1 MFFFGKFALK
11 IINILLLVNYLIV
24 IGLSTIIDKGGMP
37 NEGRFF
43 SGLLMWSSFCLEL
56 NPPAPIPNP
65 FPGLTLWKQTPP
77 HVQNFPLQNF
87 PQVQNFPLSF

>member
-24 IGLSTIIDKGGMP
+24 IGLSTIVYKGGMP

-43 SGLLMWSSFCLEL
+43 SGLLM
-56 NPPAPIPNP
+56 
-65 FPGLTLWKQTPP
+65 
-77 HVQNFPLQNF
+77 
-87 PQVQNFPLSF
+87 